1 LQRRTPHRV
10 AGSSVGGTRAMN
22 RKNVQDL
29 QRRHDRLVRRLLE
42 QIEATRTAVRELL
55 AHEADMP
62 DDVLEWDEGISED
75 VRALAWM
82 LRTTSGSISGSV
94 PADCWPSN
102 WQARYAGVVDPLV
115 NGQ

>member
-1 LQRRTPHRV
+1 
-10 AGSSVGGTRAMN
+10 MN

-62 DDVLEWDEGISED
+62 DDVLESSCS
-75 VRALAWM
+75 L
-82 LRTTSGSISGSV
+82 LRRSGFSCTFS
-94 PADCWPSN
+94 A
-102 WQARYAGVVDPLV
+102 
-115 NGQ
+115 